1 MWIPKYIRC
10 VNLFSHTDT
19 TFVFI
24 AGKMVMLLGVNKDD
38 KGSNSNGSGKST
50 IIEAVT
56 LAVTGDVFRGVGKD
70 DYIKYGEPYAIVE
83 FELENQLLNKIMYI
97 KRKIFANTKS
107 ATLELTINGEK
118 PKTVPTATS
127 GGVDV
132 KIGNKEIFT
141 LLGISKDDFL
151 NYYVI
156 GQGNNKSFFT
166 SNDTTQK
173 EIISRFSN
181 FTQIDALIGELE
193 EKDDYHAKQM
203 EQFNNR
209 IATCDELIGFIDEQI
224 ADIQNNFKQEKL
236 DKANEI
242 KAEIAKLTTNINN
255 GNRKL
260 EEQSVIVTEKQYAR
274 DSLNLKL
281 KDVTKIEQEIEQV
294 KTDLRTLEQEMRD
307 TNKYLN
313 QLHGE
318 TGKVIECPKCLT
330 KFIPSATLSVDDLLQ
345 TITATTLLVEN
356 QGTQITALELRITT
370 LKNSLLDNNE
380 KRSKIRT
387 LNSEINSTLHN
398 SAEVL
403 TNLDLW
409 EEMKV
414 EANDRLKAVLKMKAD
429 DSLKSLC
436 AKKEVEL
443 SKKQEFIDKH
453 LEHLQ
458 ARDENAF
465 HLFHFGKKGFK
476 TFLANKSIKTIQD
489 ICNFYLQKFET
500 NLQVSISGYKVLSSG
515 EVRDKIQINVMKDG
529 VNKGL
534 FNKYSGGEKSRVNI
548 CGIISIN
555 RLINNTSP
563 TGGLDLLILD
573 ENVSYLDATG
583 QEEVIK
589 ILSKSKVTSI
599 LVMHNVDTYPY
610 KYKFTVTKQDGESKI
625 TQ

>member
-1 MWIPKYIRC
+1 MWVPKYARC

-38 KGSNSNGSGKST
+38 KGSNSNGSGKSG

-56 LAVTGDVFRGVGKD
+56 LAVTGDVYRGVGKD
-70 DYIKYGEPYAIVE
+70 DFISYGEPYTIVE
-83 FELENQLLNKIMYI
+83 FELENPLLNKIMYI
-97 KRKIFANTKS
+97 RRKIFANTKAS
-107 ATLELTINGEK
+107 TLELLINGEK

-132 KIGNKEIFT
+132 KLGNKEIFT

-156 GQGNNKSFFT
+156 GQGNNNSFFT
-166 SNDTTQK
+166 SNDTKQK

-181 FTQIDALIGELE
+181 FTQIDALIGDLE
-193 EKDDYHAKQM
+193 AQDDYHVKQL
-203 EQFNNR
+203 EYFDNKVK
-209 IATCDELIGFIDEQI
+209 TCDELVAFINEQI
-224 ADIQNNFKQEKL
+224 LDIQTNFKQEKL
-236 DKANEI
+236 QKVNEV
-242 KAEIAKLTTNINN
+242 KVEIAKLTKYIND
-255 GNRKL
+255 GNTRL
-260 EEQSVIVTEKQYAR
+260 EEQSVIVKTKEYQR
-274 DSLNLKL
+274 DALKL
-281 KDVTKIEQEIEQV
+281 KVKDVTKTEQEIQDAETELTTMRV
-294 KTDLRTLEQEMRD
+294 ELREA
-307 TNKYLN
+307 NKYLN
-313 QLHGE
+313 QLHGDS
-318 TGKVIECPKCLT
+318 GKVVECPNCLT
-330 KFIPSATLSVDDLLQ
+330 KFIPEATLNVDDLFQ
-345 TITATTLLVEN
+345 TITATTLLIEDRN
-356 QGTQITALELRITT
+356 TQISTLELLITT
-370 LKNSLLDNNE
+370 LKKSLLTNNE
-380 KRSKIRT
+380 TKSAIRT
-387 LNSEINSTLHN
+387 LNNEISSYYTRSSEILANIDNWETYKETANNKLKTL
-398 SAEVL
+398 
-403 TNLDLW
+403 
-409 EEMKV
+409 
-414 EANDRLKAVLKMKAD
+414 LKTKPD
-429 DSLKSLC
+429 DSLASLNT
-436 AKKEVEL
+436 KKADEL
-443 SKKQEFIDKH
+443 VKKQEYLDKH

-458 ARDENAF
+458 LRDENAF

-500 NLQVSISGYKVLSSG
+500 NLQVSISGYKVLKSG
-515 EVRDKIQINVMKDG
+515 EVRDKIEINVMKDG

-610 KYKFTVTKQDGESKI
+610 KYKYTVTKLNGESHI